1 VPENQFRNA
10 ATGRDWRR
18 YACVLSSRG
27 DVFVERPGRDF
38 VLVPRRDLAQ
48 LAERAL
54 ATARRRNLTIVTAES
69 CTAGKLSALLSEAP
83 GAGEHLHGS
92 FVTYTKANKVKALG
106 VDAGLLKA
114 KGAVC
119 REVAVAMAE
128 GALHRS
134 PADVAVAITGVA
146 GPDPDEDGNPVGL
159 VCIAVAR
166 DGCGPSHVD
175 RKYGEL
181 RREKVQDHA
190 MADALAELIHCLE
203 AV

>member
-1 VPENQFRNA
+1 
-10 ATGRDWRR
+10 
-18 YACVLSSRG
+18 VLIDRLNLP
-27 DVFVERPGRDF
+27 D
-38 VLVPRRDLAQ
+38 

-83 GAGEHLHGS
+83 GAAEHLHGS
-92 FVTYTKANKVKALG
+92 FVAYTKANKVKALG

-166 DGCGPSHVD
+166 DGCEPLPVE
-175 RKYGEL
+175 RKYGEIG
-181 RREKVQDHA
+181 REKVQEHA
-190 MADALAELIHCLE
+190 MADALAELIRCLE
-203 AV
+203 AG

>member
-1 VPENQFRNA
+1 MLIDRLNLP
-10 ATGRDWRR
+10 D
-18 YACVLSSRG
+18 
-27 DVFVERPGRDF
+27 
-38 VLVPRRDLAQ
+38 

-69 CTAGKLSALLSEAP
+69 CTAGKLSVLLSEAP

-92 FVTYTKANKVKALG
+92 FVTYTKANKVKVLG
-106 VDAGLLKA
+106 VESGLLRA

-166 DGCGPSHVD
+166 DGREPLPVE
-175 RKYGEL
+175 RKYGEIG
-181 RREKVQDHA
+181 REKVQEHA
-190 MADALAELIHCLE
+190 MADALAELIRCLE
-203 AV
+203 AG

>member
-1 VPENQFRNA
+1 
-10 ATGRDWRR
+10 
-18 YACVLSSRG
+18 VLTDRLNL
-27 DVFVERPGRDF
+27 PG
-38 VLVPRRDLAQ
+38 

-54 ATARRRNLTIVTAES
+54 AAAGRRNLTIVTAES

-83 GAGEHLHGS
+83 GAGKHLHGS
-92 FVTYTKANKVKALG
+92 FVTYTKANKVEALG
-106 VDAGLLKA
+106 VDAGLLNA

-166 DGCGPSHVD
+166 NGFSPLLIE
-175 RKYGEL
+175 RKYGEIG
-181 RREKVQDHA
+181 RENVQEHA
-190 MADALAELIHCLE
+190 MADALAELIRSLE
-203 AV
+203 TD

>member
-1 VPENQFRNA
+1 MLFCCGA
-10 ATGRDWRR
+10 D
-18 YACVLSSRG
+18 
-27 DVFVERPGRDF
+27 
-38 VLVPRRDLAQ
+38 

-83 GAGEHLHGS
+83 GAGERVHGS

-119 REVAVAMAE
+119 REVALAMAE

-146 GPDPDEDGNPVGL
+146 GPDPDEGQGDQVCRDQGRVISRESGEYSVTPVP
-159 VCIAVAR
+159 AN
-166 DGCGPSHVD
+166 GC
-175 RKYGEL
+175 RL
-181 RREKVQDHA
+181 RITPA
-190 MADALAELIHCLE
+190 
-203 AV
+203 

>member
-1 VPENQFRNA
+1 LIA
-10 ATGRDWRR
+10 
-18 YACVLSSRG
+18 
-27 DVFVERPGRDF
+27 
-38 VLVPRRDLAQ
+38 RRDLAQ

-54 ATARRRNLTIVTAES
+54 AEARRRNLTIVTAES

-128 GALHRS
+128 SALLLS

-146 GPDPDEDGNPVGL
+146 GPDPDEDDNPVGL

-166 DGCGPSHVD
+166 DGRKPFHVE
-175 RKYGEL
+175 RNYGDIG
-181 RREKVQDHA
+181 REQVQERA
-190 MADALAELIHCLE
+190 MADALAELVRCLK
-203 AV
+203 AD

>member
-1 VPENQFRNA
+1 ME
-10 ATGRDWRR
+10 
-18 YACVLSSRG
+18 L
-27 DVFVERPGRDF
+27 
-38 VLVPRRDLAQ
+38 PRRTVILIDRPTLVD

-69 CTAGKLSALLSEAP
+69 CTAGKLAALLSEAP
-83 GAGEHLHGS
+83 GAAEHLHGS

-119 REVAVAMAE
+119 REVALALAE

-166 DGCGPSHVD
+166 HGREPLHVE
-175 RKYGEL
+175 RKYGDL
-181 RREKVQDHA
+181 GREEVQEHA
-190 MADALAELIHCLE
+190 MAEALAELIRCLD
-203 AV
+203 AH

>member
-1 VPENQFRNA
+1 MEPA
-10 ATGRDWRR
+10 WKSP
-18 YACVLSSRG
+18 VLTDRLNLT
-27 DVFVERPGRDF
+27 D
-38 VLVPRRDLAQ
+38 

-54 ATARRRNLTIVTAES
+54 AAAGRRNLTIATAES

-92 FVTYTKANKVKALG
+92 FVTYTKANKVQTLG

-146 GPDPDEDGNPVGL
+146 GPDPDETRPRRAWQL
-159 VCIAVAR
+159 QR
-166 DGCGPSHVD
+166 GPQT
-175 RKYGEL
+175 L
-181 RREKVQDHA
+181 RAYFGRIILPSVHDSMQHSRVSS
-190 MADALAELIHCLE
+190 ALWPLY
-203 AV
+203 

>member
-1 VPENQFRNA
+1 LIVRH
-10 ATGRDWRR
+10 
-18 YACVLSSRG
+18 
-27 DVFVERPGRDF
+27 
-38 VLVPRRDLAQ
+38 DLAQ

-106 VDAGLLKA
+106 VDPGLLKA
-114 KGAVC
+114 RGAVC

-128 GALHRS
+128 GALHCS

-159 VCIAVAR
+159 VWIAVAR
-166 DGCGPSHVD
+166 DGWEPLHVE
-175 RKYGEL
+175 RKYGEIE
-181 RREKVQDHA
+181 REMVQEHA
-190 MADALAELIHCLE
+190 MADALAELIRCLK
-203 AV
+203 AT

>member
-1 VPENQFRNA
+1 MIDR
-10 ATGRDWRR
+10 
-18 YACVLSSRG
+18 SS
-27 DVFVERPGRDF
+27 
-38 VLVPRRDLAQ
+38 LVD

-83 GAGEHLHGS
+83 GTAEHLHGS

-106 VDAGLLKA
+106 VDPGLLKA

-119 REVAVAMAE
+119 REVALAMAQ

-159 VCIAVAR
+159 VCIAAAR
-166 DGCGPSHVD
+166 DGHEPLHIE
-175 RKYGEL
+175 RQYGDVG
-181 RREKVQDHA
+181 REKVQEQA
-190 MADALAELIHCLE
+190 MADALAELIRSLD
-203 AV
+203 AD